1 MTLAVPHSEAL
12 FAGTA
17 AGPLLTLT
25 APFSFWGGVD
35 RKTGTVINQRHPQCG
50 ESLCGRVVH
59 IETLIGS
66 SSSSAVL
73 LELVM
78 SGTAPAAILIGA
90 ADAIL
95 VMGCLA
101 ARELGAVA
109 PPLVVVRG
117 FPAVS
122 DGAHVTVDA
131 PVAGEP
137 ARFTLL

>member
-1 MTLAVPHSEAL
+1 MALASVPSEVL
-12 FAGTA
+12 FAGKA
-17 AGPLLTLT
+17 AAPLLSLT

-35 RKTGTVINQRHPQCG
+35 RRTGTVINQRHPQCG
-50 ESLCGRVVH
+50 ESLSGRIVH

-73 LELVM
+73 LELIM
-78 SGTAPAAILIGA
+78 NGTAPAAILIGA

-117 FPAVS
+117 FPAVPA
-122 DGAHVTVDA
+122 GARVAVDA
-131 PVAGEP
+131 PVAGER
-137 ARFTLL
+137 ARLTLL